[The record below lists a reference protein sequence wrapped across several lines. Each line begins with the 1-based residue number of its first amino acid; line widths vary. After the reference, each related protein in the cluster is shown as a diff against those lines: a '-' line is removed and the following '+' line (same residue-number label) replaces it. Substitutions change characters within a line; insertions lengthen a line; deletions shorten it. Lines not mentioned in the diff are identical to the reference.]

1 MIITYNR
8 GKAIIWAEV
17 KMNQEELKQM
27 IEALNFKEKIE
38 LESIPNLDLYMD
50 QVITLFEDKLKH
62 NKRYEADKLLT
73 KTMIN
78 NYIKDKLLM
87 PAVKKKYTKEHMLL
101 MILLYDLKQVLTI
114 RDIKSLFGAIIK
126 EDKVNAELLTQIYE
140 IYLEA
145 KVNYASEFEIET
157 TQINKY
163 VNQEISQFAMDS
175 KESYDEKIN
184 SMLEVIL
191 LIEKANYYKRLAEK
205 IIDEKINLK

>member
-1 MIITYNR
+1 
-8 GKAIIWAEV
+8 
-17 KMNQEELKQM
+17 MNPEELKQM
-27 IEALNFKEKIE
+27 IETLNFKEKIE

-101 MILLYDLKQVLTI
+101 MILLYNLKQVLTI
-114 RDIKSLFGAIIK
+114 GDIKSLFGTIIQ
-126 EDKVNAELLTQIYE
+126 EDSVNTELLIRIYE
-140 IYLEA
+140 MYLEA
-145 KVNYASEFEIET
+145 KVNYASAFEIEAV
-157 TQINKY
+157 QINEY
-163 VNQEISQFAMDS
+163 VNQEISQFAADNE
-175 KESYDEKIN
+175 ESYDEKIS
-184 SMLEVIL
+184 SMLEVVL

-205 IIDEKINLK
+205 IIDEKISSK